1 MNRLKRRWTL
11 LTAGMLAWSVFGVV
25 PADAQI
31 YPNFR
36 PSMPMISPIG
46 PRDPGMHTQP
56 GNISNIPMGGS
67 TATGTSS
74 DQTGRR
80 TIKKIKQVIPRD
92 ASTTKITRQVNT
104 TSGGGRGTGSSSNS
118 GSSGAGGGGSG
129 IPRAGETRFV
139 QNEILAVLPGNPSTQ
154 TVDSLVRR
162 NRLELLDRLTLGV
175 TNLTILRLRI
185 PNGRSVTAT
194 IRALGARTFQ
204 PNYRYALADDATST
218 VPQTAGV
225 PSSSDAKTLTGDPA
239 QYALAKLRLRE
250 AQELAKGDK
259 IPVAIIDS
267 GIDVK
272 HPDLA
277 GAVTGQFDSLG

>member
-104 TSGGGRGTGSSSNS
+104 TSGGGRGTGSS
-118 GSSGAGGGGSG
+118 GAGGGGSG
-129 IPRAGETRFV
+129 IRGRAKPGLCKTRSSPYYP
-139 QNEILAVLPGNPSTQ
+139 ATRAPK
-154 TVDSLVRR
+154 
-162 NRLELLDRLTLGV
+162 
-175 TNLTILRLRI
+175 
-185 PNGRSVTAT
+185 RS
-194 IRALGARTFQ
+194 IRWCGAI
-204 PNYRYALADDATST
+204 
-218 VPQTAGV
+218 V
-225 PSSSDAKTLTGDPA
+225 SSCL
-239 QYALAKLRLRE
+239 
-250 AQELAKGDK
+250 
-259 IPVAIIDS
+259 ID
-267 GIDVK
+267 
-272 HPDLA
+272 
-277 GAVTGQFDSLG
+277 